1 MDILW
6 MYFSVNIMN
15 KTKKLISFPDN
26 LVQLVEIKAN
36 TLGFSFGEY
45 IRYILANDVRSITET
60 VEMMNKETEKD
71 FAEALLD
78 VRNNNLTKVSKEEIA
93 SHLEKIIKNN

>member
-1 MDILW
+1 
-6 MYFSVNIMN
+6 MYFSINIMN

-45 IRYILANDVRSITET
+45 IRYILANDVRSITEDL
-60 VEMMNKETEKD
+60 EIMDKETEKD
-71 FAEALLD
+71 FAESIVD
-78 VRNNNLTKVSKEEIA
+78 VQNNNLTRVSKAEIA
-93 SHLEKIIKNN
+93 SHLEKIVKSSR

>member
-1 MDILW
+1 
-6 MYFSVNIMN
+6 MN

-60 VEMMNKETEKD
+60 VDIMDKETEKD
-71 FAEALLD
+71 FAEALID
-78 VRNNNLTKVSKEEIA
+78 VKNDNLTRVSREEIA
-93 SHLEKIIKNN
+93 GHLEKIIASSK